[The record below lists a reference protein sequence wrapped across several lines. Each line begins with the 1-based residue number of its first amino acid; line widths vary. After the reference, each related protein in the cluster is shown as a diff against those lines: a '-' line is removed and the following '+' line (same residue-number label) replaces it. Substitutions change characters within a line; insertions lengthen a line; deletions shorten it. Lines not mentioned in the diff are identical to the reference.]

1 MIIIKFN
8 DNIEHTYNNFDE
20 ILKLDNYNDI
30 VHINCAYNSLSSLP
44 ELPNSLQELD
54 CTHNKLN
61 SLPKLPKLL
70 EKLSYGFNKISS
82 LSELPNSLIY
92 LYCRYNNISVLPEL
106 PNSLTHF
113 DCAYN
118 NLSSL
123 PELPNSLIYFV
134 CGYNN
139 ISTFPQLPNSLKISY
154 FSNPIHTYIEKYF
167 DGNIKNYIEH
177 KNVANKIGNWFL
189 DCKYNPKYKYCRK
202 RLMKEYKELY
212 N

>member
-44 ELPNSLQELD
+44 ELPNSLQELYCRHNNLSNLPELPNSLQELD
-54 CTHNKLN
+54 CTHNNLN

-82 LSELPNSLIY
+82 LS
-92 LYCRYNNISVLPEL
+92 
-106 PNSLTHF
+106 
-113 DCAYN
+113 
-118 NLSSL
+118 
-123 PELPNSLIYFV
+123 ELPNSLIYFV